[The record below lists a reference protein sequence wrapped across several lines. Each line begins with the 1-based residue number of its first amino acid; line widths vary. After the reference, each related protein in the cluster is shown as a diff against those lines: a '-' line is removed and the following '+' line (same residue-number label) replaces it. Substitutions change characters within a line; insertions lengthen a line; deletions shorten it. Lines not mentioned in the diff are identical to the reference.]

1 MRRRQRPLLELSLSV
16 ICWVGLASAPLATLA
31 QNLEDARAAFRRG
44 DYSKTWSL
52 TQTAIEGRQA
62 DESWYRLAAEV
73 ALVRGEYAEAAAAAG
88 QGMGLHRNSIHLRR
102 LAATAELYCGNQN
115 RAVELLEEIGLLY
128 ELSKWRYR
136 RDEDQALLAD
146 YYLQRGR
153 DAREVLTTILRP
165 LGNASY
171 PARMAIGNLA
181 LSKSDDALAA
191 ENFRAAAELE
201 PDDPEPL
208 YGLARAYESSDPEK
222 ANQYL
227 TAALERNPNF
237 VPALLRRAE
246 GAIDGENYELADR
259 LLEAVLAINP
269 QQVAALALKAVIA
282 HLQNDFSSEG
292 ELRQRALSTWNAN
305 PEFDHLVGKKLSQ
318 KYRFAEG
325 ARYQERALVYDPKYQ
340 PAKIQLALDRLR
352 LGDAAGGWKL
362 ADEVYQADPYQIL
375 AHNLV
380 SLRDRLAEYATLSN
394 DEFVIRMAGREA
406 RLYGDQVMAL
416 LREAKRQLETKYDVR
431 IKPPIFVEIYATQQ
445 DFAVRTFGMPGVR
458 GYLGVCFGNVV
469 TMNSPASQGNRASNW
484 QAVLWHEFCHVI
496 TLQKTANKMPRWL
509 SEGISVYEERQ
520 RDPSWGQSMTPRF
533 RELTLSDEVLPIS
546 RLSEAFLNPRSP
558 EHLLF
563 AYYES
568 SLAVEFLLEKFGQK
582 MLNRLLVELGLG
594 VAADRALAQYAGPL
608 KQLDAEFIEFV
619 RRRAMTLGSDEY
631 LQKPAA
637 EAMTSV
643 EALRRFAEQNSPNY
657 FVQRELAQHYLKEKQ
672 WDAALA
678 MAHKMLETV
687 PELQG
692 RETPYAVA
700 AAAYRGLGDTEAEM
714 AALREWV
721 RRDADAY
728 DGALR
733 WAELAIG
740 CERWD
745 EALEAARAA
754 LAVNPLLPAGHR
766 FRAAVA
772 EKLGLD
778 EDLIEALAAEIEL
791 GPGDPAD
798 VHLRLAQA
806 CLRTGNIERA
816 KREALRA
823 LEYAPRYREAQ
834 ELLLQIV
841 DNQDELSTGRKSP

>member
-1 MRRRQRPLLELSLSV
+1 MRRIPSPLLEICLVV
-16 ICWVGLASAPLATLA
+16 ICWSGLAHAPLPTLA
-31 QNLEDARAAFRRG
+31 QNLEDARVAFRRG
-44 DYSKTWSL
+44 DYSKARSL
-52 TQTAIEGRQA
+52 ALTAIEGRQA
-62 DESWYRLAAEV
+62 DESWFRLAAEV
-73 ALVRGEYAEAAAAAG
+73 ALVRGEYAEAAAIAG
-88 QGMGLHRNSIHLRR
+88 QGIGVHRNSIHLRR

-115 RAVELLEEIGLLY
+115 RAVEQLEEIGLLY
-128 ELSKWRYR
+128 ELGKWRYR
-136 RDEDQALLAD
+136 RDEDQTLLAD

-153 DAREVLTTILRP
+153 DAREVLTTFLRP
-165 LGNASY
+165 LGNSSY

-191 ENFRAAAELE
+191 ENFRAAAELQ

-227 TAALERNPNF
+227 AAALERNPNF
-237 VPALLRRAE
+237 VPALLRGAE
-246 GAIDGENYELADR
+246 GAIDGENYERADQ

-269 QQVAALALKAVIA
+269 RQVPALALKAVIA
-282 HLQNDFSSEG
+282 HLHNDFSSEG
-292 ELRQRALSTWNAN
+292 DLRQRALSTWKSN

-318 KYRFAEG
+318 KYRFEEG
-325 ARYQERALVYDPKYQ
+325 ARYQERALVYDPQYQ
-340 PAKIQLALDRLR
+340 PAKMQLALDRLR
-352 LGDAAGGWKL
+352 LGDTAGGWAL

-380 SLRDRLAEYATLSN
+380 ALRDRLAEYATLSH
-394 DEFVIRMAGREA
+394 DDFVIRMAAREA
-406 RLYGDQVMAL
+406 RLYGDQVLAL
-416 LREAKRQLETKYDVR
+416 LREAKSQVETKYDVQ

-520 RDPSWGQSMTPRF
+520 RNPAWGQSMTPRF
-533 RELTLSDEVLPIS
+533 RELALSDEVWPIS

-594 VAADRALAQYAGPL
+594 VAASRALEQYAGPL
-608 KQLDAEFIEFV
+608 EQLDREFIEFV
-619 RRRAMTLGSDEY
+619 RRRAKAFGNDEY
-631 LQKPAA
+631 FQKPAA
-637 EAMTSV
+637 ESKTSV
-643 EALRRFAEQNSPNY
+643 DALGRLAEEIPNNY
-657 FVQRELAQHYLKEKQ
+657 FVQRELAQAYLREKQ
-672 WDAALA
+672 WEAALA
-678 MAHKMLETV
+678 ISRKMLDV
-687 PELQG
+687 IPEQQG
-692 RETPYAVA
+692 RETPYAIA
-700 AAAYRGLGDTEAEM
+700 AAACRGLGDTEAEM

-754 LAVNPLLPAGHR
+754 LAVNPMLPAGHR
-766 FRAAVA
+766 FRAAAA

-778 EDLIEALAAEIEL
+778 EDLIEALEAEIEL
-791 GPGDPAD
+791 GPRDPAD
-798 VHLRLAQA
+798 VHFRLAQA

-816 KREALRA
+816 KREVLRA
-823 LEYAPRYREAQ
+823 LEFAPRYREAQ
-834 ELLLQIV
+834 HLLLQIV
-841 DNQDELSTGRKSP
+841 DNQHELSTGRKSP